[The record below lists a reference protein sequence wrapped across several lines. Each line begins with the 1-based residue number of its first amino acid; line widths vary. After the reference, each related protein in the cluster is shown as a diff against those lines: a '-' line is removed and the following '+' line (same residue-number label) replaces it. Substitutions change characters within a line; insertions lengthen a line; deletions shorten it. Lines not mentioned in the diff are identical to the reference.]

1 MHSLAV
7 LVVVVSFS
15 RDERHPW
22 IRLVIV
28 DGPLSSTAKTNAA
41 MVSDNIGTVRERDE
55 YKVTWSSMNEER
67 LVIR

>member
-7 LVVVVSFS
+7 LVVVASFS

-22 IRLVIV
+22 IRLVTV